1 MSPQPLVHTDP
12 TKQDD
17 RLGAEASAHLSKHPA
32 LQLVAELLT
41 RLREM
46 RFPWWTAEQLRAAY
60 PAAVR
65 LEWLAQRPDLRQ
77 RITTGLTGL
86 AAKAARNKSHAF
98 QAELVDSVIDEGDT
112 TVEAF
117 ETSFEPTDIAIY
129 GPAIELWH
137 LFRQRMPWDDD
148 ATVHKDLIGWLIGA
162 LLADKSSL
170 DGSART
176 PILGALSVRTAI
188 DGRVWHT
195 RVPLDVRV
203 AIDEARFAHQRE
215 RPGEPYGVERDLAIT
230 TPALIAASI
239 PLKDL
244 FPVLDVAA
252 QALGF
257 DDGHARP
264 AGRESGQKRE
274 PASPGSSDD
283 VPGAPSWPTIDPP
296 PNDPVSSD
304 PPATDPRSI
313 DPQPRDTVHP
323 PPEGAF
329 VDEATS
335 DAASESSGE
344 EGELDHTNPWV
355 VPKLVGD
362 AARAAK
368 DLKKTSKK
376 ESD

>member
-1 MSPQPLVHTDP
+1 MSPLALVHSDP
-12 TKQDD
+12 TKPDD
-17 RLGAEASAHLSKHPA
+17 RLSAEAAAHLSKHPA

-60 PAAVR
+60 PAATR
-65 LEWLAQRPDLRQ
+65 LEWLSQRPDLRQ

-98 QAELVDSVIDEGDT
+98 QAELIDSVIDEGDT
-112 TVEAF
+112 SADAF
-117 ETSFEPTDIAIY
+117 EAAFEPTDLAVY
-129 GPAIELWH
+129 GPAVEIWR

-195 RVPLDVRV
+195 RIPLDVRV

-215 RPGEPYGVERDLAIT
+215 RPGEPYGVERDLGIT

-244 FPVLDVAA
+244 LPVLDVAA

-257 DDGHARP
+257 EEAHARS
-264 AGRESGQKRE
+264 AGREAGHKRE
-274 PASPGSSDD
+274 PATSGPSDD
-283 VPGAPSWPTIDPP
+283 VPGPAAPAHGAAPDDPE
-296 PNDPVSSD
+296 VEVH
-304 PPATDPRSI
+304 
-313 DPQPRDTVHP
+313 DTVNP
-323 PPEGAF
+323 PRASF
-329 VDEATS
+329 SDEPTS
-335 DAASESSGE
+335 DVPSESAPPSVPEE

-362 AARAAK
+362 IERVAQE
-368 DLKKTSKK
+368 LKTKSKK
-376 ESD
+376 ASD